1 LPLSLI
7 KFPEIYENIF
17 KLFTNVCP
25 NIMSK
30 EKSIDQ
36 FENVPIPKA
45 IVEKIKKRIEQTDF
59 DSVSSYITYVLQEVL
74 SEENDEEEAVF
85 SKEDEARVKERLK
98 ALGYLD

>member
-1 LPLSLI
+1 
-7 KFPEIYENIF
+7 
-17 KLFTNVCP
+17 
-25 NIMSK
+25 MSK